1 MEHMKTNLLI
11 SSDKSPPLKF
21 SICLQII
28 YGTLISKLRV
38 NLIQLSIVIVYAS
51 TLIRYAWEMAH
62 ANIYTAAAI
71 KKLAIQSFAL
81 RTYTVMRSTSRR
93 LPNEVCNH
101 GPTAWLNNFRQER
114 NGRCWMLDSCPK
126 KSPLELTQ
134 KTTTLLRY

>member
-1 MEHMKTNLLI
+1 MLTRMEHMKTDLLI
-11 SSDKSPPLKF
+11 SSDEPPLKF

-38 NLIQLSIVIVYAS
+38 NLIQLSIVIAYAS
-51 TLIRYAWEMAH
+51 TLIRYAWEMTH

-101 GPTAWLNNFRQER
+101 GPTAWLTKKFSSREKKTADAGCR
-114 NGRCWMLDSCPK
+114 IPAPK
-126 KSPLELTQ
+126 KVP
-134 KTTTLLRY
+134 